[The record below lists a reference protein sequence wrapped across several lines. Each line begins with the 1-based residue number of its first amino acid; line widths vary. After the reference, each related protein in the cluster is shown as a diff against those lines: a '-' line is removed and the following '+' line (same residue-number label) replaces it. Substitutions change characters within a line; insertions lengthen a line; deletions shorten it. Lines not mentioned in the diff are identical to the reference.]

1 MTTETTTI
9 TFKSLHLNPPTRYRS
24 IPISLHLNKRTPQP
38 TTLSLSLRSPPVPV
52 KEDDF
57 GLCEECNRPN
67 SSKGYCSSCS
77 SSHFQK
83 NFDRW
88 TSGNDDID
96 KLIKSTQ
103 TSSRRAFVEWIP
115 YDDLHDVKYISKS
128 SFSTTY
134 SATWTSGPIMNWNQ
148 SSEDWNLSLL
158 NCSYQQHKEIMPI
171 YGLTQDPITKD
182 YMVVMKFER
191 GNLRNFIND
200 NFTSLSWSQ
209 KLKLLHS
216 IATGLHKIHSS
227 GLSHNNLHSGN
238 IFVKKEDNGDLSA
251 IISDLGMSGPADKSY
266 DLCNSRIDTFGV
278 IQYTPS
284 EIFHGRI
291 YTKYS
296 DIYFFA
302 MLMYEVSTGL
312 PPFINVPFDKLN
324 ELIFDICDGFRPA
337 YNSKDMPRCFEE
349 LMKKCWDDDE
359 FSRPL
364 ASQLVDI
371 IGNWISED
379 ISRRGNLIRLKY
391 PLSIYDIYKSQRI
404 NTTDLGDEDFEHDS
418 ESNFENV
425 ESDEDIEL
433 NTDFERKGE

>member
-9 TFKSLHLNPPTRYRS
+9 TFKSLHLNPPTRYLS
-24 IPISLHLNKRTPQP
+24 IPISLNLNKRTPQP
-38 TTLSLSLRSPPVPV
+38 TTLSVSLRSQPTSF
-52 KEDDF
+52 KDDDF

-77 SSHFQK
+77 SSHFQR

-88 TSGNDDID
+88 TSGNNDID

-103 TSSRRAFVEWIP
+103 TSNRQVFIEW
-115 YDDLHDVKYISKS
+115 LEV
-128 SFSTTY
+128 
-134 SATWTSGPIMNWNQ
+134 
-148 SSEDWNLSLL
+148 SLL
-158 NCSYQQHKEIMPI
+158 HCSHHQHKEIMPI

-182 YMVVMKFER
+182 YMVVMKFIER

-200 NFTSLSWSQ
+200 NFCSLSWSQ
-209 KLKLLHS
+209 KLELLHS
-216 IATGLHKIHSS
+216 IVIGLHEIHSS

-238 IFVKKEDNGDLSA
+238 IFVKKDEGNGDLSA

-312 PPFINVPFDKLN
+312 PPFIKVSIDKLN
-324 ELIFDICDGFRPA
+324 DLMFDICDGFRPD
-337 YNSKDMPRCFEE
+337 YNSKDLPRCFEE

-359 FSRPL
+359 YSRPL

-371 IGNWISED
+371 IGNWISELKED
-379 ISRRGNLIRLKY
+379 KMSQFNRRGNLIRLKY
-391 PLSIYDIYKSQRI
+391 PSSKYDIYKSQRI
-404 NTTDLGDEDFEHDS
+404 NTTDLGDEDFDHDS
-418 ESNFENV
+418 ESNFDENV
-425 ESDEDIEL
+425 ESDEDIEF
-433 NTDFERKGE
+433 NADFERRAQNKYVTIKRSDIMRWIENIDNTFDPERLLP